1 MTQVTEIDC
10 GNDLVHTFIGEYGV
24 MATTDYIVLGEF
36 GAGNRYYFPKSFVK
50 QIRVRRTDDDFGEGQ
65 VTGQMILEFKTQ
77 EESVG

>member
-1 MTQVTEIDC
+1 MAM
-10 GNDLVHTFIGEYGV
+10 
-24 MATTDYIVLGEF
+24 MATTDYIVL